1 MKKLLLLFTG
11 FIIIGCGEHPS
22 PEGYQT
28 VKDSSRGD
36 ILSKVIVIS
45 PDLANEEDLWS
56 LFSVKLKAEAER
68 YRAAVILVF
77 TSVEAASL
85 REKYPISVD
94 EMTPHESALY
104 KKHMVGSYESIKS
117 YWQVEMCPEGSYE
130 GPYSFWSNGQK
141 TLEGAYK
148 EGELVIE
155 KWWNLKGEEI

>member
-68 YRAAVILVF
+68 YRAAVTLVF

-85 REKYPISVD
+85 REKYPITVD

-104 KKHMVGSYESIKS
+104 KKLREH
-117 YWQVEMCPEGSYE
+117 
-130 GPYSFWSNGQK
+130 
-141 TLEGAYK
+141 
-148 EGELVIE
+148 
-155 KWWNLKGEEI
+155 